1 MAVKKRKTAES
12 ERLSQ
17 VLGEKLAKLR
27 QQRNWTQ
34 QEVSDH
40 AGGLERAFI
49 SRIESGQIEPCLGTM
64 SALAKAFGLT
74 LSDLLKGI

>member
-1 MAVKKRKTAES
+1 MAMKKRKTAES

-17 VLGEKLAKLR
+17 ALGEKLVKLR
-27 QQRNWTQ
+27 QQRGWTQ

-49 SRIESGQIEPCLGTM
+49 SRIESGQIEPCLGTL

-74 LSDLLKGI
+74 LSELLKGV